1 MVYVYILLLYVIEL
15 FSSESDIPFSLL
27 LLGSTSCPC
36 QELFLFPREM
46 ILVMYKISLLEVR
59 FWLSIQEQLHFIR
72 QLLLMAIARWQ
83 FYLISLLEQ
92 KLLFISFEFQ
102 YSIDSYTSFE
112 NACDFCM
119 NLTTSCN
126 FAYCGLLSI
135 VPKYFQ
141 RKTDE

>member
-72 QLLLMAIARWQ
+72 QLLLMAIAR
-83 FYLISLLEQ
+83 
-92 KLLFISFEFQ
+92 
-102 YSIDSYTSFE
+102 
-112 NACDFCM
+112 
-119 NLTTSCN
+119 
-126 FAYCGLLSI
+126 
-135 VPKYFQ
+135 
-141 RKTDE
+141 